1 MKTRILAVADMGCMA
16 CAAMAQN
23 QYDALRFLGSDLNGT
38 ARFVGMGG
46 AMSALG
52 ADLSTI
58 ATNPAGIGLYRSND
72 AAVSFG
78 WNSNS
83 IKSDWNGTNVT
94 QNSDKMSFDQ
104 IGFVWTTKI
113 GNKTDLRYL
122 NFAFNYHKKA
132 NFTREFNAK
141 GALNNGLSITDQ
153 MADML
158 WNAGNDMG
166 PTFLTES
173 DFNDLLDS
181 QNPYLA
187 NKYIGTP
194 FLGTMGARTG
204 LVDPVCDPETGEITD
219 MYGWQGQDGEYY
231 SREEGSI
238 SEYDFNMSFNVRDR
252 FYFGV
257 TLGVYDLN
265 YTRYSSYGENL
276 EQGAALTL
284 DNWAKTE
291 GTGFDLKLGA
301 IIRPFEYSPFRIGF
315 AIHTPTWYAMTD
327 KYVSTLTSYNIPDYD
342 GKPQTYTENLR
353 DYYGEP
359 NYLLDYHLISP
370 WKFNVSAGTTFS
382 GIVALDAEYEY
393 DMYQKSRL
401 TDTEGYDYN
410 GTTAIDETLK
420 GVHTFR
426 VGMEACVTPRFSV
439 RAGYNFQSSPI
450 TDDSFKN
457 IAATDETRT
466 DPEYFNL
473 KSTQAVT
480 VGLGYRGRIIYA
492 DLAYK
497 YAFYKGDFYAFDAD
511 YTANGGYALS
521 PAKIDGNRNQ
531 ILLTVGV
538 RF

>member
-1 MKTRILAVADMGCMA
+1 MKIRILAVAAIGCMA
-16 CAAMAQN
+16 SAAIAQN

-72 AAVSFG
+72 AAFTFG
-78 WNSNS
+78 WNANN
-83 IKSDWNGTNVT
+83 IKSDWNGTSVT
-94 QNSDKMSFDQ
+94 QKSDKMSFDQ
-104 IGFVWTTKI
+104 IGFVWTTKV
-113 GNKTDLRYL
+113 GNKTDLRFL

-141 GALNNGLSITDQ
+141 GALNDGLSITDQ

-158 WNAGNDMG
+158 WNAGNNMG
-166 PTFLTES
+166 TTFVTKS
-173 DFNDLLDS
+173 DFDDLLDS
-181 QNPYLA
+181 KNPYLA

-194 FLGTMGARTG
+194 FLGAMGGRTG
-204 LVDPVCDPETGEITD
+204 LVDPVCDPSTGEITD
-219 MYGWQGQDGEYY
+219 MYGWRGQDGEYY

-238 SEYDFNMSFNVRDR
+238 SEYDFNLSFNVRDR

-265 YTRYSSYGENL
+265 YTRFSSYGENL
-276 EQGAALTL
+276 EEGAALTL

-291 GTGFDLKLGA
+291 GAGFDLKLGT
-301 IIRPFEYSPFRIGF
+301 IIRPFEYSPFRIGL

-342 GKPQTYTENLR
+342 GQPQTYTENLR

-359 NYLLDYHLISP
+359 NYLLDYRLITP

-382 GIVALDAEYEY
+382 GILAVNAEYEY

-401 TDTEGYDYN
+401 TDVEGYDYN
-410 GTTAIDETLK
+410 GTNAIDETLK
-420 GVHTFR
+420 GVHIFR
-426 VGMEACVTPRFSV
+426 AGMEAWLTPKFSI

-450 TDDSFKN
+450 AGDSFKN

-473 KSTQAVT
+473 KSTQAAT
-480 VGLGYRGRIIYA
+480 FGLGYRGRMLYA
-492 DLAYK
+492 DVAYK
-497 YAFYKGDFYAFDAD
+497 CSFYKGDFYAFDAD
-511 YTANGGYALS
+511 YSSIGGYSLS
-521 PAKIDGNRNQ
+521 PAQVTGMRNQ
-531 ILLTVGV
+531 LLLTVGV